1 MSGTRRSGLP
11 SDGYFGMVAHW
22 PKSPTNINTLW
33 RSASLYGAAF
43 VGTIGARYQRQPS
56 DAIGTPNLVPLID
69 YTDIDDLIT
78 RLPHDCLLVVI
89 ELHECA
95 KMLPEFSHPERAV
108 YLLGAEDH
116 GLPPAVVDRCHYVVR
131 IPPRDWSTNVAV
143 TGPIVMYDRAVKS

>member
-33 RSASLYGAAF
+33 RSASLYDAAF

-78 RLPHDCLLVVI
+78 RLPHDCLLVAI

-95 KMLPEFSHPERAV
+95 KMLPEFSTQSARCTCSAPRTTACRPRSSI
-108 YLLGAEDH
+108 GATTWC
-116 GLPPAVVDRCHYVVR
+116 GS
-131 IPPRDWSTNVAV
+131 PRGIGRRMSL
-143 TGPIVMYDRAVKS
+143 